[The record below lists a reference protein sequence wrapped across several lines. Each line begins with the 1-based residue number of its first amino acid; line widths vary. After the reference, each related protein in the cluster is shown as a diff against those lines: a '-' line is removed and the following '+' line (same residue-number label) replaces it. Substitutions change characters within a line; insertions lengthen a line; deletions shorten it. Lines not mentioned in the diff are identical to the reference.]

1 MEKMK
6 RGNDTQGSRLVR
18 FVVTAVLLTLGLAI
32 ASTADAAVQDAE
44 NGKGVELPSA
54 TALADEVGSAD
65 GVVRFEFAARSGVW
79 GNGRTWNIS
88 RHEGAS
94 RRHHCDGCTNGPI
107 RVTVR
112 VENGR
117 EVELRSQ
124 VGGAWKA
131 DGRDLDGPPA
141 SVAADYLLRLAERGD
156 RALDAASREA
166 ALQAAVSAAGGVDW
180 QRLLGIARDRGQAP
194 DVRQAALFWTAHEA
208 GERAAS
214 GIEEIAVASEEDTEV
229 QEAAVFALTQLPEER
244 GTDALLRLAREN
256 RNPDIVQSVYFWL
269 GQRDDPRVLAL
280 FEEVLL
286 D

>member
-1 MEKMK
+1 METMK

-54 TALADEVGSAD
+54 TALADEVRSAD

-88 RHEGAS
+88 RDESAS

-131 DGRDLDGPPA
+131 DGRDLDRPPA

-156 RALDAASREA
+156 RALDAESREA
-166 ALQAAVSAAGGVDW
+166 ALQAAVSADGGVDW